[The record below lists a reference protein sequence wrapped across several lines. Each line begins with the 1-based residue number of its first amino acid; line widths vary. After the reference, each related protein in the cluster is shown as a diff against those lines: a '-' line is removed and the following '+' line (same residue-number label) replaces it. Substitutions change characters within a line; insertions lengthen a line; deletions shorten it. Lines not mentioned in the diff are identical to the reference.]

1 MRQAAVVTRSVS
13 IAALADAIAPGE
25 SLYMPGSAAEPLDLL
40 KVFAERPE
48 RTRNLRILSSGV
60 PGINKVSLDALH
72 PGVEMTGLF
81 MQPGLRNAQQE
92 GRFRHLPLSF
102 SGFVEHIRERVE
114 IDTCIVM
121 VAPPDAS
128 GRCSLGAAVEFTPL
142 VHGRARRTLALIN
155 TRMPAIPG
163 ARSLAYD
170 QFDLACEVDTP
181 LPTYS
186 TGAPSPSAEVI
197 AHHIARFVE
206 DGCALQAGLGKVPE
220 SLFDLLHDRRKL
232 RLQSGMLGDGAFRLS
247 ASNALDR
254 DAVHASCVWVGS
266 TELYRNLD
274 RLDGFAVL
282 GCEVTHDIARL
293 AATERFVAVN
303 SALSV
308 DLFGQANLETASGRC
323 VSGVGGAPDFAAA
336 ARLSRGGLSIVA
348 LPACYGEPARSR
360 IVPRLDDG
368 IVSLPRQMIDL
379 VITEHG
385 VADLRGRSVFARAE
399 AIMAVAAPA
408 FRSGLEQAW
417 NDIKQRL

>member
-1 MRQAAVVTRSVS
+1 MSRSVS
-13 IAALADAIAPGE
+13 ISALADAIAPGE

-40 KVFAERPE
+40 KVFTEQPD
-48 RTRNLRILSSGV
+48 RTRDLKILSSGV
-60 PGINKVSLDALH
+60 PGINRIALDALH
-72 PGVEMTGLF
+72 SSVEMTGLF
-81 MQPGLRNAQQE
+81 MQPGLRKAQQE

-102 SGFVEHIRERVE
+102 SGFVEHIRERVAV
-114 IDTCIVM
+114 DTCLVM
-121 VAPPDAS
+121 VSPPDAD

-142 VHGRARRTLALIN
+142 VQGRARRTLAFIN
-155 TRMPAIPG
+155 AAMPAIPG

-197 AHHIARFVE
+197 ARHISRFVE
-206 DGCALQAGLGKVPE
+206 DGCTLQAGLGKVPE
-220 SLFDLLHDRRKL
+220 RLFDLLHDRRKL

-247 ASNALDR
+247 HSGALDR
-254 DAVHASCVWVGS
+254 DAVHSSCVWVGS
-266 TELYRNLD
+266 AELYRNLGS
-274 RLDGFAVL
+274 LEGFAVR
-282 GCEVTHDIARL
+282 GCEVTHDIVRI

-308 DLFGQANLETASGRC
+308 DLFGQANLETASGRS
-323 VSGVGGAPDFAAA
+323 VSGVGGAPDFATA

-348 LPACYGEPARSR
+348 LPASFGEPARSR

-368 IVSLPRQMIDL
+368 IVSLPRQLVDL

-385 VADLRGRSVFARAE
+385 VADLRGLPVFARAE

-417 NDIKQRL
+417 NEIRTRL